1 VEQALLI
8 GCLLLSLGLT
18 WWAAATL
25 GRPVRSL
32 PRRPLPP
39 VRRAPVHQRV
49 ARLVDAQRA
58 TARFYVGEV
67 RARIA
72 REDLNRD

>member
-1 VEQALLI
+1 MEQVLLI
-8 GCLLLSLGLT
+8 GCLLLALGLT

-25 GRPVRSL
+25 GQPYSL
-32 PRRPLPP
+32 PRRSLPP
-39 VRRAPVHQRV
+39 VRRDPVHQ
-49 ARLVDAQRA
+49 ARHSLEDAQRA